1 MNNLNSNTEQITMS
15 HVVENKKIEVNELHN
30 LELEHSITLPVIVTF
45 AVAIIHTGSTIFSIR
60 TFT

>member
-30 LELEHSITLPVIVTF
+30 LELKHSITLPVIVTF
-45 AVAIIHTGSTIFSIR
+45 AVAIIHTGSTIFRIR